1 MCNNGNCI
9 AGLLE
14 KILILQQTEVP
25 NTLGCN
31 RPILGNNPGIN
42 ANTRPLNLYCCCNN
56 SLWTMPYNY
65 NGTVGDSSIF
75 RIENIIDNYATF
87 RILVQNEDNMV
98 ATDNFFTIN
107 LDYISCVKC
116 LEDQLVSNI

>member
-25 NTLGCN
+25 NVMGCN
-31 RPILGNNPGIN
+31 RPILGNNPGIS
-42 ANTRPLNLYCCCNN
+42 ANTRPLNLYCCCTN

-65 NGTVGDSSIF
+65 NGATGDSSVF
-75 RIENIIDNYATF
+75 RIENIIDNCATF
-87 RILVQNEDNMV
+87 RILIQNQDNMV
-98 ATDNFFTIN
+98 ATDNFFTMN
-107 LDYISCVKC
+107 LDYVSCVQC